1 MNFFSRKG
9 LTFRL
14 LSSFVLIIV
23 VVLTVQTVVYIFRA
37 QNRIHGELVRQGELL
52 TDLVAYSS
60 RIAVFT
66 ENRERLQED
75 AAGLQTERNV
85 VLVGFYGSKLS
96 PLYVNSSTDRYHLSS
111 DIDISAAAAAKPG
124 EILRREKKDTVE
136 FIKPVELLVNTSA
149 TSLYFGDTGE
159 DRAARI
165 IGYVRVVIT
174 KEPLHRQMRSMLLT
188 NAVSGLV
195 FISITI
201 AVGFLWVKRI
211 ARPIETLTEHVK
223 VLGRGGGATQVPVET
238 TDEIGRLASAF
249 NTMLAQR
256 RDAERS
262 LQKVLMDIHDGIGGI
277 TTNISLLSEIAR
289 KAGPVDAQKAVA
301 TIASLAREGMGEIR
315 SLMYSLDREDMTWH
329 SLGVEIRNQGMKM
342 VEPHAIA
349 FEMTAEV
356 AGAGHE
362 PGSLLCLSLFR
373 IYRESLMNVIK
384 HARAKKVSVV
394 LRVNRERLILAI
406 CDDGVGLDEPHLLS
420 DKGRGI
426 SSMKTRAS
434 EIGGTVTI
442 TSGRGACV
450 TLDVPLAE

>member
-1 MNFFSRKG
+1 MDLFPRKS

-14 LSSFVLIIV
+14 LSSFVFIIV
-23 VVLTVQTVVYIFRA
+23 IVLTVQTVTYILRA
-37 QNRIHGELVRQGELL
+37 QKRIYGELVRQGDLL
-52 TDLVAYSS
+52 IDLLAYSS

-66 ENRERLQED
+66 ENKDQLREE
-75 AAGLQTERNV
+75 AAGMLTEEDV
-85 VLVGFYGSKLS
+85 VLVGFYGSKLG
-96 PLYVNSSTDRYHLSS
+96 PLYVENTADRYHLSPG
-111 DIDISAAAAAKPG
+111 IDIGVAAMKPG
-124 EILRREKKDTVE
+124 EILEREEKDTVE
-136 FIKPVELLVNTSA
+136 FIKPVVLLVNPDT
-149 TSLYFGDTGE
+149 TSLYFGDTGV

-174 KEPLHRQMRSMLLT
+174 KAPLRLQMRSMLLT
-188 NAVSGLV
+188 NAVSGLI
-195 FISITI
+195 FIGITI

-223 VLGRGGGATQVPVET
+223 ALGRGGETAQVHVET
-238 TDEIGRLASAF
+238 MDEIGRLGTAF
-249 NTMLAQR
+249 NTMLVER

-289 KAGPVDAQKAVA
+289 KAGPAEAQKAVA

-329 SLGVEIRNQGMKM
+329 SLSVEIRNQGRKM

-349 FEMTAEV
+349 FEMTAEITEV
-356 AGAGHE
+356 GPE

-373 IYRESLMNVIK
+373 IYRESLMNIIK
-384 HARAKKVSVV
+384 HAKAKKVSVIFR
-394 LRVNRERLILAI
+394 LSRERLTLAV
-406 CDDGVGLDEPHLLS
+406 CDDGVGISEPPSLS
-420 DKGRGI
+420 SKGRGI

-434 EIGGTVTI
+434 EIGGTVMI
-442 TSGRGACV
+442 TSGRGTCV